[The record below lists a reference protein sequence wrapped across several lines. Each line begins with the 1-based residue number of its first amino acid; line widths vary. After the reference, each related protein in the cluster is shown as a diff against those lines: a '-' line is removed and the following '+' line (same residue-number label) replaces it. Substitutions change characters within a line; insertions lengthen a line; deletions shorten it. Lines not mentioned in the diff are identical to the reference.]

1 MFKSKNGTWLEAQM
15 DIFPKKIYRWPRDT
29 WKICSLSLI
38 KKYKL
43 KLQWSITSHQSEYV
57 SFKSLQIILINVEE
71 RVEKKEPSYTV
82 GGNVTGAAP
91 VENSVQ
97 VSLKIKNRASV
108 GSYNPAPGDLSGE
121 NSEFKICRH
130 PMFIAA
136 LLTIAKTWK
145 QSDRQRC
152 DVRTHTHTH
161 TRWNVSHREWENA
174 ICSNMDGPGEDH
186 IK

>member
-1 MFKSKNGTWLEAQM
+1 M
-15 DIFPKKIYRWPRDT
+15 
-29 WKICSLSLI
+29 
-38 KKYKL
+38 
-43 KLQWSITSHQSEYV
+43 
-57 SFKSLQIILINVEE
+57 
-71 RVEKKEPSYTV
+71 EKKEPSYTV
-82 GGNVTGAAP
+82 GGNVTGTAP

-161 TRWNVSHREWENA
+161 NGMLAIENEKMPFAATWMDIERIILSKVSQTA
-174 ICSNMDGPGEDH
+174 KDKYPMISLICG
-186 IK
+186 I